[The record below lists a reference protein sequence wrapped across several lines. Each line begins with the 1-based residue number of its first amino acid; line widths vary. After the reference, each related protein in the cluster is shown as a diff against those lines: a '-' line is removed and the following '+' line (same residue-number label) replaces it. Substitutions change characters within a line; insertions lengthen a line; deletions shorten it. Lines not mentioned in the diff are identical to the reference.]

1 MFYILKEQAFEVV
14 LRNTN
19 KTLDRNASLAMRF
32 ISNNMKELVT
42 VNYGFNL
49 NENFTLG
56 DKLITCFGRPI
67 PDPIDQKFT
76 TQLDKKYVLLNTE
89 FLFDTS
95 IVGFEANSA
104 TDGSIQIEVNSQ
116 NLIKLILIKYF

>member
-1 MFYILKEQAFEVV
+1 MGSKNLKFFYFLKEQAFEVV
-14 LRNTN
+14 LRNIN

-56 DKLITCFGRPI
+56 DELITYFGRPM
-67 PDPIDQKFT
+67 PDPIDSNFT
-76 TQLDKKYVLLNTE
+76 TQFDKTYVLLNTE

-95 IVGFEANSA
+95 IVGFETYAA
-104 TDGSIQIEVNSQ
+104 ADGSIQIEVNS
-116 NLIKLILIKYF
+116 NL